1 MTNSA
6 HQSKN
11 FPNKNKNT
19 TQHSHIGTH
28 ASRDNESGID
38 RKVCICNTKCNKD
51 YFDERG
57 WHGCRQWPPWFQRS
71 RGILARLST
80 FPEDGISIRT
90 DEQSGMV
97 RQGTAALCRLKA
109 LYCTQLT
116 CALCPIYF
124 VFLKSCILYSICI
137 LYFVFALFHR
147 FVFAIHT
154 LGRITSLGVL
164 WP

>member
-1 MTNSA
+1 MRELDRDQCIKKKNTVAMTNSA

-57 WHGCRQWPPWFQRS
+57 WHGCRQWPP
-71 RGILARLST
+71 
-80 FPEDGISIRT
+80 
-90 DEQSGMV
+90 
-97 RQGTAALCRLKA
+97 
-109 LYCTQLT
+109 
-116 CALCPIYF
+116 
-124 VFLKSCILYSICI
+124 
-137 LYFVFALFHR
+137 
-147 FVFAIHT
+147 
-154 LGRITSLGVL
+154 
-164 WP
+164 